1 MSGEQWLRLVYLA
14 GFLVLV
20 LPAVLMY
27 RGRRSKLLRDIAIWL
42 AIACLAALAYLS
54 VGPG

>member
-1 MSGEQWLRLVYLA
+1 LSGEQWLRLVYLA